1 MITSQDISKPNP
13 TVDPPFHRWEGR
25 LFGGLVLAAF
35 LLYGIG
41 SALAG
46 EPIGVTLS
54 LTNSAAVATIGVV
67 GYRLLRNDHPRV
79 GAVYLATRIA
89 EAILL
94 GGGIALHAFADV
106 ANADQTGY
114 LLGMIALG
122 VGSLP
127 FWYVVG
133 RGPWLSERF
142 ARWGIAG
149 YAALAIGAFVE
160 LTTGLGVAIVA
171 SVPGGLFEV
180 AVGVYLLR
188 RGFGTATSR

>member
-1 MITSQDISKPNP
+1 MITSQDIAKPKF

-46 EPIGVTLS
+46 EPIGVALS
-54 LTNSAAVATIGVV
+54 LTNSAAVATVGVV

-122 VGSLP
+122 LGSLP

-133 RGPWLSERF
+133 RGPWLSQRF

-149 YAALAIGAFVE
+149 YAALAVGALLE

-171 SVPGGLFEV
+171 SIPGGLFEV
-180 AVGVYLLR
+180 AVGVHLLR
-188 RGFGTATSR
+188 RGFGTATTR